1 MLFLFSNITKIMKN
15 RTLFPHYYWK
25 LGDRSDGYRV
35 TKIDTMFRM
44 VPYFLRTRMDSQIF
58 FEERVPIDEIESFIK
73 KEKEAIPGLS
83 IMHVVIASFLR
94 VISQRPYL
102 NRFVI
107 WNKIFSRNEIC
118 FSIVIKRNLS
128 DEGEE
133 TLIKPYFSP
142 SDTLADVVNRIAC
155 EVEEN
160 KPVGKSNSVDVISKL
175 LGYLPDFLMRIA
187 VFALSWADK
196 VGILPKSL
204 VRVSPW
210 HASVFLTNIGSIGIE
225 SVYHHLYEFGTCSLF
240 LAMGKK
246 SKDVCMT
253 RDNELKSVRSIGLR
267 FVVDER
273 ICDGFYYASSMRL
286 FSKILASP
294 EQLLLPPD
302 KIILDEGVGKRR
314 WKRKKKSPEQP
325 KIEIG
330 NSKNEMEL

>member
-1 MLFLFSNITKIMKN
+1 MKK
-15 RTLFPHYYWK
+15 RALFPHYYWK
-25 LGDRSDGYRV
+25 WGDRSDGYRV

-58 FEERVPIDEIESFIK
+58 FEERIPIDEIELFIK
-73 KEKEAIPGLS
+73 KHKEDIPGIS
-83 IMHVVIASFLR
+83 IMHVIIAAFLR

-107 WNKIFSRNEIC
+107 WNKIFSRNELC

-128 DEGEE
+128 DDGEE

-142 SDTLADVVNRIAC
+142 SDTLADVVNRIAR

-160 KPVGKSNSVDVISKL
+160 KPVGKANSVDVISKL

-187 VFALSWADK
+187 VFSLSWADK

-204 VRVSPW
+204 IRVSPW
-210 HASVFLTNIGSIGIE
+210 HSSVFLTNIGSIGIE
-225 SVYHHLYEFGTCSLF
+225 SIYHHLYEFGTCSLF

-246 SKDVCMT
+246 SKDVFMN
-253 RDNELKSVRSIGLR
+253 RDNELKAVKSIGLR

-286 FSKILASP
+286 FSKILAAP

-302 KIILDEGVGKRR
+302 KIVLDEGVGKRR
-314 WKRKKKSPEQP
+314 WKMKKQSPEEP

-330 NSKNEMEL
+330 NSEKEMES